1 MQTNLL
7 KGCAVDFA
15 KALVT
20 AANNTDGNSSIFD
33 MQGFEGVMFM
43 VTITDSTDTGT
54 CTLEIQESAAN
65 SDTAMT
71 VISGA
76 TCTATSAANDDLNGT
91 LLVVDC
97 YRPQE
102 RYVQGTLTTATAN
115 GAFGEMMCV
124 RYNARK
130 APITQSA
137 TVAASAFAVGS

>member
-1 MQTNLL
+1 MHTNLL
-7 KGCAVDFA
+7 KNVAVDFA

-20 AANNTDGNSSIFD
+20 AASSTDSNSSIFD
-33 MQGFEGVMFM
+33 MQGYEGVMFL

-54 CTLEIQESAAN
+54 CTLTIQESAAN
-65 SDTAMT
+65 SDGAMAA
-71 VISGA
+71 ISGA
-76 TCTATSAANDDLNGT
+76 TCTATSAANDDLNGE

-115 GAFGEMMCV
+115 GAFGEMICI

-130 APITQSA
+130 APVTQSA